1 MNKVKITI
9 VGAGYVGMSLAVLLA
24 KHHEIKV
31 LDIDKE
37 KVQMINA
44 KKSPLAD
51 KDIKEAFKKED
62 LNLFATADSLDA
74 FVEAD
79 YIIIATPTHF
89 EEDTNSF
96 DSTSVETV
104 IDIAMKENKKALIV
118 IKSTVGIGFTESQ
131 ASKHKTERIIFS
143 PEFLREWK
151 ALHDNLNP
159 SRLVIGGSEN
169 KLTISFSDI
178 MKEAAINKEFDT
190 LFMSYREAESVKLF
204 SNTYLA
210 MRVAFFNELDS
221 FSMQND
227 MDSLNIIHGVSSD
240 SRIGN
245 YYNNPSFGY
254 GGYCLPKDTK
264 QLLADFKDTP
274 QSLIKSIIESNEIRK
289 QFISKKIQDIK
300 ANTIGIYRLIMKDGS
315 DNFRAS
321 SVLSII
327 DSLKENG
334 LEIVIYEPIINSSS
348 YQEIPV
354 IKELNSFIRTADI
367 IIANRFTDELSEV
380 KHKTFTRDIFNSD
393 L

>member
-143 PEFLREWK
+143 PEFLREGK

>member
-143 PEFLREWK
+143 PEFLREGK

-334 LEIVIYEPIINSSS
+334 LEIVIYEPIIKSSS

-367 IIANRFTDELSEV
+367 IIANRVTDELSEV

>member
-9 VGAGYVGMSLAVLLA
+9 VGAGYVGMSLAALLA

-31 LDIDKE
+31 LDIDEE
-37 KVQMINA
+37 KVKMINA
-44 KKSPLAD
+44 KKSPIAD
-51 KDIKEAFKKED
+51 KDIKDALRKED

-89 EEDTNSF
+89 EEETNSF

-104 IDIAMKENKKALIV
+104 IDLAMKENNKALII

-131 ASKHKTERIIFS
+131 ASKYKTERIIFS
-143 PEFLREWK
+143 PEFLREGK
-151 ALHDNLNP
+151 ALHDNLHP

-169 KLTISFSDI
+169 KLTISFADI

-227 MDSLNIIHGVSSD
+227 MDSINIIHGVSSD

-264 QLLADFKDTP
+264 QLLANFKDTP

-327 DSLKENG
+327 DSLKEQF
-334 LEIVIYEPIINSSS
+334 PFSTS
-348 YQEIPV
+348 
-354 IKELNSFIRTADI
+354 
-367 IIANRFTDELSEV
+367 
-380 KHKTFTRDIFNSD
+380 
-393 L
+393 

>member
-79 YIIIATPTHF
+79 YIIIATPTNF

-143 PEFLREWK
+143 PEFLREGK

>member
-51 KDIKEAFKKED
+51 KDIEEAFKKED

-143 PEFLREWK
+143 PEFLREGK

-289 QFISKKIQDIK
+289 QFISKKIQDIQ

-367 IIANRFTDELSEV
+367 IIANRVTDELSEV

>member
-1 MNKVKITI
+1 M
-9 VGAGYVGMSLAVLLA
+9 LLA

-143 PEFLREWK
+143 PEFLREGK

>member
-131 ASKHKTERIIFS
+131 ASKHKTERIMHI
-143 PEFLREWK
+143 
-151 ALHDNLNP
+151 
-159 SRLVIGGSEN
+159 
-169 KLTISFSDI
+169 
-178 MKEAAINKEFDT
+178 
-190 LFMSYREAESVKLF
+190 
-204 SNTYLA
+204 
-210 MRVAFFNELDS
+210 
-221 FSMQND
+221 
-227 MDSLNIIHGVSSD
+227 
-240 SRIGN
+240 
-245 YYNNPSFGY
+245 
-254 GGYCLPKDTK
+254 
-264 QLLADFKDTP
+264 
-274 QSLIKSIIESNEIRK
+274 
-289 QFISKKIQDIK
+289 
-300 ANTIGIYRLIMKDGS
+300 
-315 DNFRAS
+315 
-321 SVLSII
+321 
-327 DSLKENG
+327 
-334 LEIVIYEPIINSSS
+334 
-348 YQEIPV
+348 
-354 IKELNSFIRTADI
+354 
-367 IIANRFTDELSEV
+367 
-380 KHKTFTRDIFNSD
+380 
-393 L
+393 

>member
-79 YIIIATPTHF
+79 YIIIATPTNF

-143 PEFLREWK
+143 PEFLREGK

-264 QLLADFKDTP
+264 QLLVDFKDTP

-367 IIANRFTDELSEV
+367 IIANRVTDELSEV

>member
-143 PEFLREWK
+143 PEFLREGK

-367 IIANRFTDELSEV
+367 IIANRGTDELSEV

>member
-51 KDIKEAFKKED
+51 KDIEEAFKKED

-143 PEFLREWK
+143 PEFLREGK
-151 ALHDNLNP
+151 ALHDNLHP

-178 MKEAAINKEFDT
+178 MKEAAINQEFDT

-210 MRVAFFNELDS
+210 MRVAFFNELDT

-227 MDSLNIIHGVSSD
+227 MDSINIIHGVSSD

-367 IIANRFTDELSEV
+367 IIANRVTDELSEV